1 MRFLVVIL
9 ALSLIISI
17 FILNDFQNNTQK
29 LQFKE
34 ASSDKKSVSEINLN
48 HLPLNKEQKKDINL
62 IDLVYLDRLFEIGEY
77 SELTILWQEFQSQN
91 YIEAQSIKRS
101 WLEKGYA
108 WLREDNLLALKNF
121 IDSWLIYSTDDYEFL
136 FLKSQIDLF
145 AGDRIRALNDSF
157 FLLEKLSINK
167 KNFHKRNSEI
177 NIKEVL
183 SNLESEN
190 LINEAIPFVEQI
202 LWHMPN
208 EKKYILKLAELHYL
222 SGNYEFSKN
231 ILDTLD
237 YDEKY
242 SKSVNILK
250 SKIRKKSIQSKD
262 ISLRKYNSHFVVDGD
277 LNNIKA
283 SLLIDTG
290 ASTSV
295 IKKSFFDQNKL
306 NLDAKFIRKS
316 FINTAGGQIEAPVYL
331 IPMLSINNYSIQDIE
346 FIVIDFMVNE
356 KIDGL
361 LGMNYLQEF
370 RFEIDQD
377 NEKLKLRFK

>member
-17 FILNDFQNNTQK
+17 FILNDFQNTTQK

>member
-1 MRFLVVIL
+1 
-9 ALSLIISI
+9 
-17 FILNDFQNNTQK
+17 
-29 LQFKE
+29 
-34 ASSDKKSVSEINLN
+34 
-48 HLPLNKEQKKDINL
+48 
-62 IDLVYLDRLFEIGEY
+62 
-77 SELTILWQEFQSQN
+77 
-91 YIEAQSIKRS
+91 
-101 WLEKGYA
+101 
-108 WLREDNLLALKNF
+108 
-121 IDSWLIYSTDDYEFL
+121 
-136 FLKSQIDLF
+136 
-145 AGDRIRALNDSF
+145 
-157 FLLEKLSINK
+157 
-167 KNFHKRNSEI
+167 
-177 NIKEVL
+177 
-183 SNLESEN
+183 
-190 LINEAIPFVEQI
+190 
-202 LWHMPN
+202 MPN
-208 EKKYILKLAELHYL
+208 EKIYILKLAELHYL

-356 KIDGL
+356 KVDGL